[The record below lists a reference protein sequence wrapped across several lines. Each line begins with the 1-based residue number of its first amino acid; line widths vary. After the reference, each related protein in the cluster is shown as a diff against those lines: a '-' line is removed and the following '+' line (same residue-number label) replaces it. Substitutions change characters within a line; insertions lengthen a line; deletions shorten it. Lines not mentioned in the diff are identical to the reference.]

1 MLCKVINSNQST
13 PQGETETIVKVEV
26 PKKYKVLL
34 LNDDFT
40 PMEFVVFVLE
50 NYFQK
55 TPEEAQKIMMNVHM
69 QGSGI
74 AGVYTFEIAEM
85 KVQQVTQIARKN
97 QYPLKTIM
105 EAE

>member
-1 MLCKVINSNQST
+1 MSYSPQSD
-13 PQGETETIVKVEV
+13 TEILHKVEV
-26 PKKYKVLL
+26 PKKYKVIL

-40 PMEFVVFVLE
+40 PMDFVLFVLE
-50 NYFQK
+50 SFFQK
-55 TPEEAQKIMMNVHM
+55 SPEEAQHIMMNVHT
-69 QGSGI
+69 QGSGV

-85 KVQQVTQIARKN
+85 KVHQVNQLSQKN